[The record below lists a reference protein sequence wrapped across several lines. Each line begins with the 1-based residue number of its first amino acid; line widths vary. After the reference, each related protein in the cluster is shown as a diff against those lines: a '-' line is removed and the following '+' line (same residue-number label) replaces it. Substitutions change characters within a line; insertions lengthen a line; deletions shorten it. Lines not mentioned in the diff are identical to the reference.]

1 MGKIKGPLPKF
12 WILHLWRVGYNANKI
27 EFLLVFSL
35 MIWDMELNELY
46 WCFVLDGSLLVL
58 FCPCMMSSHLWR
70 LIALDF
76 GWFWWSIHD
85 GVHWTSFL
93 SFRSFPIEFPS
104 FDPSF
109 PKLVPYFPKQGL
121 LFFTPLLRYF
131 FLSES
136 SIMIR
141 MSRRVYLLIDKFL
154 FIRLIGF
161 WGLWLFN
168 FPRSFTLT
176 FPT

>member
-1 MGKIKGPLPKF
+1 MLCLRRLATGLT
-12 WILHLWRVGYNANKI
+12 
-27 EFLLVFSL
+27 
-35 MIWDMELNELY
+35 
-46 WCFVLDGSLLVL
+46 
-58 FCPCMMSSHLWR
+58 CPHMMSSHLWL
-70 LIALDF
+70 LIILVF
-76 GWFWWSIHD
+76 GFFWWYIHD
-85 GVHWTSFL
+85 GVHWTYFL

-109 PKLVPYFPKQGL
+109 PKLGPYFPKQGL
-121 LFFTPLLRYF
+121 FFLTHFLRYF

-136 SIMIR
+136 SMIIR
-141 MSRRVYLLIDKFL
+141 MPRRVYLLIDKFL
-154 FIRLIGF
+154 FIHLIGF